1 MPSDWL
7 VKMLMNELADDKNG
21 MSVPVWCESIGI
33 CWIYTLV
40 LYICIVHYFRQCNQK
55 IGTGLNNDVENMV
68 DGPLDAYRCTGFGLI
83 ILAGLMA

>member
-40 LYICIVHYFRQCNQK
+40 LYIVLF
-55 IGTGLNNDVENMV
+55 
-68 DGPLDAYRCTGFGLI
+68 I
-83 ILAGLMA
+83 ILDNGRQTM

>member
-1 MPSDWL
+1 
-7 VKMLMNELADDKNG
+7 MNELADDKNG
-21 MSVPVWCESIGI
+21 MSVPVWCENIGI

-40 LYICIVHYFRQCNQK
+40 LYIVLFIISNNV